1 MSTEV
6 KVPTL
11 PESVSDA
18 TVAKWHKKAG
28 DSVKRD
34 ENLVDLETDKVVL
47 EVPAPADGVLESIAA
62 EEGETVN
69 ADDVLGKIAEGESGD
84 DSSDDSESESESDDD
99 KERKKKSSNGEKSED
114 DEKSKGKDKEKEK
127 EKEKDKDKDKD
138 KDKEKPDDKKE
149 SADKDGKSSQKQDK
163 KDSGD
168 GGKTSHEAPDGADK
182 LAPSVRKL
190 VTEHGI
196 DPNEIEGSGRDGRI
210 TKTDVLRHI
219 GTSGETG
226 GARPEERVKMSRLRQ
241 RVSERMKEAQNTAA
255 ILTSFNEVDLHE
267 VMQIRSRYKDAF
279 QKRHGV
285 KLGLMSFFVKACC
298 EALDK
303 HPVVNASVDG
313 DEIVY
318 HGYQDIGIAVST
330 DRGLMVPI
338 LRNAGHMGLAQ
349 IESQINEYAEKAR
362 SGKIQLE
369 DLQGGTF
376 SITNGGVFGSLLSTP
391 LLNPPQSAILG
402 MHTIKQRP
410 VAIDG
415 EIVVRPMMYIALSYD
430 HRIIDGKDAVQFLV
444 AVKEALEDPAR
455 MLLGL

>member
-47 EVPAPADGVLESIAA
+47 EVPAPADGVLESIEA

-69 ADDVLGKIAEGESGD
+69 ADDVLGKIAEGESGE
-84 DSSDDSESESESDDD
+84 DSESED
-99 KERKKKSSNGEKSED
+99 ED
-114 DEKSKGKDKEKEK
+114 EKEK
-127 EKEKDKDKDKD
+127 E
-138 KDKEKPDDKKE
+138 DKEKGDQEGEEGEEGEEEKEEKEEKDDDEAEKKKEKESSEKAEKKE
-149 SADKDGKSSQKQDK
+149 S
-163 KDSGD
+163 GD
-168 GGKTSHEAPDGADK
+168 GKTSHEAPEGADK
-182 LAPSVRKL
+182 LAPAVRKL

-196 DPNEIEGSGRDGRI
+196 DPNEIDGTGRDGRI
-210 TKTDVLRHI
+210 TKGDVLRHI

-267 VMQIRSRYKDAF
+267 VVQIRNRYKDAF

-285 KLGLMSFFVKACC
+285 KLGFMSFFVKACC

-303 HPVVNASVDG
+303 HPVVNASVDD

-330 DRGLMVPI
+330 DRGLMVPV

-349 IESQINEYAEKAR
+349 IEAQITEYAEKAR
-362 SGKIQLE
+362 AGKIQLD

-402 MHTIKQRP
+402 MHTIKERP
-410 VAIDG
+410 VAVDG

>member
-28 DSVKRD
+28 DPVERD

-47 EVPAPADGVLESIAA
+47 EVPAPADGTLEAIDA
-62 EEGETVN
+62 EEGETVT
-69 ADDVLGKIAEGESGD
+69 ADQVLGKIAEGDVDQEQPAAG
-84 DSSDDSESESESDDD
+84 EESDDGD
-99 KERKKKSSNGEKSED
+99 ESKADADRKAEPEA
-114 DEKSKGKDKEKEK
+114 EAEAA
-127 EKEKDKDKDKD
+127 
-138 KDKEKPDDKKE
+138 E
-149 SADKDGKSSQKQDK
+149 SAESSESSPKSPEPPED
-163 KDSGD
+163 
-168 GGKTSHEAPDGADK
+168 ADK
-182 LAPSVRKL
+182 LAPAVRRL
-190 VTEHGI
+190 VTENNL
-196 DPNEIEGSGRDGRI
+196 DPAEIEGTGRDGRI
-210 TKTDVLRHI
+210 TKADVLRHL
-219 GTSGETG
+219 SGAG
-226 GARPEERVKMSRLRQ
+226 GGAPGARPEERVKMSRLRQ
-241 RVSERMKEAQNTAA
+241 RVAERMKEAQNTAA

-267 VMQIRSRYKDAF
+267 VMQIRKRYKDAF
-279 QKRHGV
+279 QQRHGV
-285 KLGLMSFFVKACC
+285 KLGFMSFFVKACC

-318 HGYQDIGIAVST
+318 HGYQDVGIAVST
-330 DRGLMVPI
+330 DRGLMVPV
-338 LRNAGHMGLAQ
+338 LRNAGQMGLGEIEAQ
-349 IESQINEYAEKAR
+349 IAEYAEQAR
-362 SGKIQLE
+362 KGTIQLE

-402 MHTIKQRP
+402 MHTIKERP

-415 EIVVRPMMYIALSYD
+415 EVVVRPMMYIALSYD

>member
-11 PESVSDA
+11 PESVADA
-18 TVAKWHKKAG
+18 TVAKWHKKPG
-28 DSVKRD
+28 DSVRRD

-47 EVPAPADGVLESIAA
+47 EVPAPADGVLESIDA
-62 EEGETVN
+62 EEGATVN
-69 ADDVLGKIAEGESGD
+69 AEQLLGKIKEGEAAD
-84 DSSDDSESESESDDD
+84 TEDSKPDT
-99 KERKKKSSNGEKSED
+99 GEAS
-114 DEKSKGKDKEKEK
+114 DEKSSPDSKPAPGKDKVADEKGK
-127 EKEKDKDKDKD
+127 GDKDKSSKD
-138 KDKEKPDDKKE
+138 E
-149 SADKDGKSSQKQDK
+149 DGSNKR
-163 KDSGD
+163 SGSKAD
-168 GGKTSHEAPDGADK
+168 GGDDHK

-190 VTEHGI
+190 VAENDLDAARI
-196 DPNEIEGSGRDGRI
+196 DASGRGGRI
-210 TKTDVLRHI
+210 TKGDVLKHL
-219 GTSGETG
+219 SGG

-241 RVSERMKEAQNTAA
+241 RISERMKEAQNTAA
-255 ILTSFNEVDLHE
+255 ILTSFNEVDLHQ
-267 VMQIRSRYKDAF
+267 VMQLRERYKDAF
-279 QKRHGV
+279 QKRHDV
-285 KLGLMSFFVKACC
+285 KLGFMSFFVKACC

-313 DEIVY
+313 EEIVY
-318 HGYQDIGIAVST
+318 HGYHDVGIAVST

-338 LRNAGHMGLAQ
+338 LRNAGQLGLAEIEAQ
-349 IESQINEYAEKAR
+349 IADFAAQAR
-362 SGKIQLE
+362 AGKIKLE

-430 HRIIDGKDAVQFLV
+430 HRSVDGKDAVQFLV
-444 AVKEALEDPAR
+444 SGKEALEDPAR
-455 MLLGL
+455 MLLGR

>member
-28 DSVKRD
+28 DTVRRD

-47 EVPAPADGVLESIAA
+47 EVPAPADGVLEAIDA
-62 EEGETVN
+62 EEGETVT
-69 ADDVLGKIAEGESGD
+69 ADQLLGKIEEGEVADQEPADTQPAD
-84 DSSDDSESESESDDD
+84 DQDDDAASAEASDEEAKSSSSDDDSRSETRSGSTSD
-99 KERKKKSSNGEKSED
+99 
-114 DEKSKGKDKEKEK
+114 
-127 EKEKDKDKDKD
+127 
-138 KDKEKPDDKKE
+138 
-149 SADKDGKSSQKQDK
+149 SQAQSGS
-163 KDSGD
+163 SGD
-168 GGKTSHEAPDGADK
+168 TSK
-182 LAPSVRKL
+182 LAPSVRRL
-190 VTEHGI
+190 VDENKV
-196 DPNEIEGSGRDGRI
+196 DPSEVSGSGRGGRI
-210 TKTDVLRHI
+210 TKGDVLSHL
-219 GTSGETG
+219 SGG
-226 GARPEERVKMSRLRQ
+226 GPRPVERVKMSRLRA
-241 RVSERMKEAQNTAA
+241 RISERMKEAQNTAA

-267 VMQIRSRYKDAF
+267 VMQIRAKYKDAF
-279 QKRHGV
+279 QKKHGV
-285 KLGLMSFFVKACC
+285 KLGFMSFFVKAAC

-303 HPVVNASVDG
+303 HPVVNAAVEG

-330 DRGLMVPI
+330 DRGLMVPV
-338 LRNAGHMGLAQ
+338 LRNAGQLSLAE
-349 IESQINEYAEKAR
+349 IESQIAHYADKAR
-362 SGKIQLE
+362 AGKIELD

-391 LLNPPQSAILG
+391 LLNAPQSAILG
-402 MHTIKQRP
+402 MHTIKERP

-444 AVKEALEDPAR
+444 AIKEALEDPAR
-455 MLLGL
+455 LLLGL